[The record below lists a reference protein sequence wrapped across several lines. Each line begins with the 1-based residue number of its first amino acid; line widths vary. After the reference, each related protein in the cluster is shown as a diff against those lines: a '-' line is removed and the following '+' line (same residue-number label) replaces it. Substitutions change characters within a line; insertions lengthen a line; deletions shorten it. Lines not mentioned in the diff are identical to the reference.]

1 MESNGRDV
9 LMYINVIILL
19 YVFFFVPFKNQREY
33 PQKTYRYN
41 LNISENVKELFKS
54 IDKMIWYQLEND
66 IEVFMAQVYD
76 TNVSGYKASLVRI
89 EYRLNE
95 YIFRDMESE
104 KRRKIK
110 VEIDNLMTTLNEIVR
125 RRAYMKD
132 DWRPRRGLSIDRSN
146 KVLEHNY
153 NDYYDN

>member
-1 MESNGRDV
+1 MESNWRDL
-9 LMYINVIILL
+9 LMYVNVIILL

-33 PQKTYRYN
+33 PQKTYQYN
-41 LNISENVKELFKS
+41 LNINDNVKELFKS
-54 IDKMIWYQLEND
+54 IDKMIWYQIEND

-76 TNVSGYKASLVRI
+76 TDVNGYKASLVRI
-89 EYRLNE
+89 EYRLNQ

-110 VEIDNLMTTLNEIVR
+110 VEIDNIMTTLNEIVR
-125 RRAYMKD
+125 RRAYMKE